1 MLPLAAGAVA
11 RAAVILEAFH
21 CVEGKHVQDVRSFH
35 VV

>member
-1 MLPLAAGAVA
+1 MLPLAAGALA

-21 CVEGKHVQDVRSFH
+21 CAEEKHVQDARSFH